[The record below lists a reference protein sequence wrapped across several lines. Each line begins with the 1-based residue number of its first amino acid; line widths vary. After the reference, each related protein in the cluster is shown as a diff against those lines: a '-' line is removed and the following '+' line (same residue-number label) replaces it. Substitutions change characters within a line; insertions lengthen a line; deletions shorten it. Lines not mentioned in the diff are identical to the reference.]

1 MTISRVSP
9 DQWQALQTFCQAT
22 FTETFGQDN
31 SPAELEAYFATAYS
45 EEQLRS
51 ELLHP
56 QSATYVL
63 TVDGNWAGYLK
74 LNWGSAQTEQELD
87 KGFEIQ
93 RIYLLKAYQGQ
104 GLGQALFNFAL
115 EQADQ
120 SGQDWVWLGV
130 WEHNHKAQ
138 VFYERY
144 GFEKFS
150 EHRFPV
156 GDKIDT
162 DWLMKRRITK

>member
-9 DQWQALQTFCQAT
+9 DQWQALQALCQAT

-63 TVDGNWAGYLK
+63 TVDGNWAG
-74 LNWGSAQTEQELD
+74 
-87 KGFEIQ
+87 
-93 RIYLLKAYQGQ
+93 
-104 GLGQALFNFAL
+104 
-115 EQADQ
+115 
-120 SGQDWVWLGV
+120 
-130 WEHNHKAQ
+130 
-138 VFYERY
+138 
-144 GFEKFS
+144 
-150 EHRFPV
+150 
-156 GDKIDT
+156 
-162 DWLMKRRITK
+162 